1 MGGGPAILWREFK
14 VWKPAHMKDDL
25 AERIRELIGDHSHGA
40 EIRMFGGI
48 CFTLNGNMLV
58 GTMKDG
64 ELLARVGDAQE
75 TEALARP
82 GARRMNFTG
91 REMKGFIMVA
101 GDALDD
107 EALREWISMATAFV
121 GPLPPKAAK
130 KSPGRKK

>member
-1 MGGGPAILWREFK
+1 MA
-14 VWKPAHMKDDL
+14 DDL
-25 AERIRELIGDHSHGA
+25 AERIRELIGDHPHGA

-75 TEALARP
+75 AAALARP

-91 REMKGFIMVA
+91 REMKGFVMVA
-101 GDALDD
+101 GDALSD
-107 EALREWISMATAFV
+107 EALREWISMATAYV

-130 KSPGRKK
+130 KSASSKK

>member
-1 MGGGPAILWREFK
+1 MADE
-14 VWKPAHMKDDL
+14 L
-25 AERIRELIGDHSHGA
+25 AERIREMIGDHPHGG

-75 TEALARP
+75 AEALQRP

-91 REMKGFIMVA
+91 REMKGFVMVA
-101 GDALDD
+101 ADALDD
-107 EALREWISMATAFV
+107 DALRDWISLATAFV
-121 GPLPPKAAK
+121 GPLAPKAARKWTAKQKSAGK
-130 KSPGRKK
+130 K

>member
-1 MGGGPAILWREFK
+1 M
-14 VWKPAHMKDDL
+14 
-25 AERIRELIGDHSHGA
+25 IGDHPHGG

-75 TEALARP
+75 AEALQRP

-91 REMKGFIMVA
+91 REMKGFVMVA
-101 GDALDD
+101 ADALDD
-107 EALREWISMATAFV
+107 DALRDWISLATAFV
-121 GPLPPKAAK
+121 GPLRRKPPGNGGQAEI
-130 KSPGRKK
+130 SGQEMT

>member
-1 MGGGPAILWREFK
+1 MT
-14 VWKPAHMKDDL
+14 DDL
-25 AERIRELIGDHSHGA
+25 AERIREMIGDHPHGG

-75 TEALARP
+75 AEALARP

-101 GDALDD
+101 GRRARRRRAARMDFDGHRLCRSDAAQARRNRQ
-107 EALREWISMATAFV
+107 EINGQEMT
-121 GPLPPKAAK
+121 
-130 KSPGRKK
+130 

>member
-1 MGGGPAILWREFK
+1 MA
-14 VWKPAHMKDDL
+14 DDL
-25 AERIRELIGDHSHGA
+25 AERIREMIGDHPHGG

-64 ELLARVGDAQE
+64 ELLARVGDEQE
-75 TEALARP
+75 AAALARP

-101 GDALDD
+101 SDALDD
-107 EALREWISMATAFV
+107 RS
-121 GPLPPKAAK
+121 AARMDFAGERLCRAVAAEGEEGRQEIN
-130 KSPGRKK
+130 GRKEMT

>member
-1 MGGGPAILWREFK
+1 MA
-14 VWKPAHMKDDL
+14 DDL
-25 AERIRELIGDHSHGA
+25 AERIRELIGGHPHGG

-48 CFTLNGNMLV
+48 CFTLNGNMMV

-75 TEALARP
+75 AEALARP

-101 GDALDD
+101 ADALDD
-107 EALREWISMATAFV
+107 DALREWISMASAYV
-121 GPLPPKAAK
+121 GPMPPKTK
-130 KSPGRKK
+130 K